1 MQMLSNPDTVMVDC
15 RRNPSLMSDGVSFH
29 LCDADSTSRHYHN
42 FYEFFVILN
51 GKTRHELN
59 GISTELCKNTLYMI
73 RPKDCHQ
80 FTKLPGFDCVHMN
93 LCVSESRLSKICA
106 ALGVEMCELESSEY
120 LGLALSEQ
128 DMCFFTERA
137 AQIGIINR
145 SGSGSPSVIEF
156 EIIAETVSLLSK
168 ARLYSDIG
176 YPDWFGSLLEK
187 IHSPQYLA
195 CTAADIYSLGG
206 FSPPVMINYFKEYT
220 GKTVA
225 EYLRGIKL
233 DYASELLLK
242 TRLTSLEIAGR
253 LGYDSLSHFSRIFKL
268 YTGLSPGKYRNE
280 KRYRN

>member
-1 MQMLSNPDTVMVDC
+1 MQILSNPNAVMVDY

-29 LCDADSTSRHYHN
+29 LCDADSTSLHYHN
-42 FYEFFVILN
+42 FYEFFVIMN
-51 GKTRHELN
+51 GKTRHNLN
-59 GISTELCKNTLYMI
+59 GESRELYKNTLYMI
-73 RPKDCHQ
+73 RPQDCHQ

-93 LCVSESRLSKICA
+93 LCVSESRLSMICA
-106 ALGVEMCELESSEY
+106 ALGIGMCELESAES
-120 LGLALSEQ
+120 LSLTLSEQ

-145 SGSGSPSVIEF
+145 SGSGNPCVIEY
-156 EIIAETVSLLSK
+156 ELIAETVSQLSK
-168 ARLYSDIG
+168 ARMFSDLG
-176 YPDWFGSLLEK
+176 YPEWFGSLLEK
-187 IHSPQYLA
+187 IHSPRYLA

-268 YTGLSPGKYRNE
+268 YTGLSPGKFRSE
-280 KRYRN
+280 KRHRN